1 MDITDIID
9 YNMETLNH
17 QDLGHSFMQISKTDP
32 TEGFQYD
39 ANTVAGHTYPEAYEL
54 HKDFGT
60 VEGEIALRLR
70 LGGHFAFY
78 LRHELERQ
86 KGYTSTV
93 GIATSKLI
101 SKLVGNLHKPKGQTT
116 MMPPLTRIGD
126 RESNVMAFIDDHEI
140 GKIPGL
146 GFKLALQLREAF
158 LKRESNFDNGLV
170 YGVTIDKVTVR
181 DVRTQPDVNPESL
194 EKLLGGPGSPHGIGL
209 KVWQLLHGVDDT
221 EVEYVRT
228 VPRQISIEDSYIRL
242 DTFPEVLKELKI
254 LANSLIARMRMDL
267 LIDADSLHDTPL
279 DPMYESEQGVAP
291 KEPQPQRRWLAHPK
305 TVRLSTR
312 PRQPLQP
319 DGTRVRSFK
328 RISHSTSLP
337 MFVFNTHESV
347 EVLADKLIKDVL
359 ITMFRKLHPGN
370 GGWNL
375 SLVNLAVTNMVE
387 TAGDG
392 RTSVGRDIGNMFRR
406 QEDILKDFRVVEE
419 EEAPAALPLAGGQSG
434 HDKAADATN
443 IISDGEDEDAWDEAD
458 GENDADETCA
468 SCGMRM
474 PSFAMLAHLRFHSTD
489 HSE

>member
-32 TEGFQYD
+32 TQGFEYD
-39 ANTVAGHTYPEAYEL
+39 ANTVAGHTYPEYYDL
-54 HKDFGT
+54 HEDFDT
-60 VEGEIALRLR
+60 VDGEIALRLR

-93 GIATSKLI
+93 GVATSKLI

-116 MMPPLTRIGD
+116 MMPPLTRVD
-126 RESNVMAFIDDHEI
+126 DKESNVMAFVDDHEI

-158 LKRESNFDNGLV
+158 LKRVSDFDKGLV

-181 DVRTQPDVNPESL
+181 DVRTQSDVTPESL

-209 KVWQLLHGVDDT
+209 KVWQLLHGIDDT
-221 EVEYVRT
+221 EVEYARA

-242 DTFPEVLKELKI
+242 DTFPEVLKELKT

-267 LIDADSLHDTPL
+267 LASASSAHDTAL
-279 DPMYESEQGVAP
+279 ELTSENGREVAQKPPQSQG
-291 KEPQPQRRWLAHPK
+291 KWLAHPK
-305 TVRLSTR
+305 TIRLSTR
-312 PRQPLQP
+312 PRQPLQA

-337 MFVFNTHESV
+337 AFVFNTHESV
-347 EVLADKLIKDVL
+347 EVLAEKLIKEVL

-387 TAGDG
+387 TAGNG
-392 RTSVGRDIGNMFRR
+392 KSAVGRDIGNMFRR
-406 QEDILKDFRVVEE
+406 QEAVLKDFRVTES
-419 EEAPAALPLAGGQSG
+419 EAPAALPFSRDQRALGTEAGATTVFP
-434 HDKAADATN
+434 DEEYEDTWDDADA
-443 IISDGEDEDAWDEAD
+443 
-458 GENDADETCA
+458 ENDSDQACG
-468 SCGMRM
+468 SCGMRV
-474 PSFAMLAHLRFHSTD
+474 PSFAMAAHLRFHSTD
-489 HSE
+489 CSD